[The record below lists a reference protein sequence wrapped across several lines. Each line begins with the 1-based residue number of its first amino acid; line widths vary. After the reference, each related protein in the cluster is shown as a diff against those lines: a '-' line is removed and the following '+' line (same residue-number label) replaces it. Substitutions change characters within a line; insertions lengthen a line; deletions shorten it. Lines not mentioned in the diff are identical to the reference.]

1 MARESST
8 ILDTGDRFP
17 DLEFHLVSG
26 GRMLFPRD
34 SGSRWR
40 VLLVYRGHW

>member
-17 DLEFHLVSG
+17 DLEFNLVSG
-26 GRMLFPRD
+26 EKMLLPRD
-34 SGSRWR
+34 LGNRWR
-40 VLLVYRGHW
+40 VLLIYRGHW